1 VFQKVMVNGD
11 DTHDVFKFCRGV
23 TLPGP
28 ADGQPGMAQ
37 KPGEA
42 IKWNFGKYVI
52 DSDGQVV
59 LRLGPKETVKVL
71 DTSEHLGK
79 WAQLASAPPPT
90 AADAAMSGSAS
101 VQIGGKG
108 DFSAFDINVAG
119 GELSLSSADGTSHTV
134 SLGGCQ
140 AGAPKSAR
148 KGHDFVARLDLS
160 DPGSLGA
167 KKLVLSLDS
176 EAELQKLNRA
186 VEINSNAEMLAAAV
200 AEPVVETS
208 PAGAAASA
216 AIGEA
221 LKAAPLVIF
230 SKTTC
235 GYSTK
240 VKDLVAGM
248 DLPVA
253 AHIVEVNERDDAD
266 AVQDRL
272 EEITGARTVPRIF
285 AAGKFIGGCDDIV
298 AAYESGAF
306 EKTLRDAGAYGTEPA
321 PEPAKEPEPEPA
333 TKVETES
340 EPVADTDPEADVEPA
355 AEPAAEPSAEP
366 VAEPAAEPS
375 AEPVAEPA
383 AEPSVEPASEEQE
396 PAVKVETES
405 EPAAD
410 TDSVADSEPSAEPVA
425 EPAAE
430 APAEPAPEEGK
441 PEEGEPPMST

>member
-1 VFQKVMVNGD
+1 MVNGA

-23 TLPGP
+23 TLPSP
-28 ADGQPGMAQ
+28 AKDQPGMAQ
-37 KPGEA
+37 KLGEA

-52 DSDGQVV
+52 DGDGQVV
-59 LRLGPKETVKVL
+59 LRLGPKDTVKVL

-108 DFSAFDINVAG
+108 DFSTFNINVAG
-119 GELSLSSADGTSHTV
+119 GQLSLSSADGTNHTV
-134 SLGGCQ
+134 SLDGCQ

-160 DPGSLGA
+160 EPGSLGA

-186 VEINSNAEMLAAAV
+186 VEINSNAEMLAATV
-200 AEPVVETS
+200 AEPAAEIS

-216 AIGEA
+216 VIDEA

-248 DLPVA
+248 NLPVA
-253 AHIVEVNERDDAD
+253 AHIVEVNEREDAD

-272 EEITGARTVPRIF
+272 EGITGARTVPRIF

-298 AAYESGAF
+298 AAHESGAF
-306 EKTLRDAGAYGTEPA
+306 EKTLRDAGAYAIEPA
-321 PEPAKEPEPEPA
+321 PEPAEEPEPEPA
-333 TKVETES
+333 AKVETES
-340 EPVADTDPEADVEPA
+340 EPVADTDPVADGEPAAELVAEPA
-355 AEPAAEPSAEP
+355 AEPAAEL
-366 VAEPAAEPS
+366 AA
-375 AEPVAEPA
+375 
-383 AEPSVEPASEEQE
+383 EPASEE
-396 PAVKVETES
+396 A
-405 EPAAD
+405 
-410 TDSVADSEPSAEPVA
+410 
-425 EPAAE
+425 
-430 APAEPAPEEGK
+430 K
-441 PEEGEPPMST
+441 PEEGEPPISA